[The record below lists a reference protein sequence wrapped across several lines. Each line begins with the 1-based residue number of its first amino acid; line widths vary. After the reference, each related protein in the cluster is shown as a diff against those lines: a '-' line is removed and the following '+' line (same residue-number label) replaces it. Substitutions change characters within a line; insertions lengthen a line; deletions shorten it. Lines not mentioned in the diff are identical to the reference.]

1 MISAVPTSETFRER
15 NFTSEEIKYCT
26 SAPDPTASF
35 AGRWAAKEAVVRF
48 LLRGIADNQFKALSV
63 PSKGA
68 GASMKDI
75 EILTSETGPNVR
87 WRYETSADKQ
97 VKLTGDALSAAGGK
111 TIKVSLS
118 HSDTSV
124 VAFAVAQ

>member
-1 MISAVPTSETFRER
+1 MSTANSDRVDTELITSVPTSETFRSR
-15 NFTSEEIKYCT
+15 NFTDAEIKYCS
-26 SAPDPTASF
+26 SAPDATASF
-35 AGRWAAKEAVVRF
+35 AGRWAAKEAV
-48 LLRGIADNQFKALSV
+48 FKALSV

-75 EILTSETGPNVR
+75 EIVAGEAGP
-87 WRYETSADKQ
+87 T
-97 VKLTGDALSAAGGK
+97 VKLVGDAAAAAGGK

-118 HSDTSV
+118 HSDTTV

>member
-1 MISAVPTSETFRER
+1 MR
-15 NFTSEEIKYCT
+15 K
-26 SAPDPTASF
+26 
-35 AGRWAAKEAVVRF
+35 K
-48 LLRGIADNQFKALSV
+48 SV
-63 PSKGA
+63 L
-68 GASMKDI
+68 I
-75 EILTSETGPNVR
+75 
-87 WRYETSADKQ
+87 KQ